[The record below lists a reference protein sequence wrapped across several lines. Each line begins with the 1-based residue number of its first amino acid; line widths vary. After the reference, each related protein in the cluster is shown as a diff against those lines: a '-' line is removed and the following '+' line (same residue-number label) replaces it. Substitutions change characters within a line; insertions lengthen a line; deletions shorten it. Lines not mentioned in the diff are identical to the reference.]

1 MQLQGYN
8 VPAHLHCV
16 NIVDVEAITVCYR
29 MLMNVTRDHRA
40 SCCHLFTVQNTDNTN
55 VRLSEILRDEQLL
68 LCLQWIIFYLNMIA
82 MKIKS
87 ICVFHISDSTH
98 PKPSI

>member
-1 MQLQGYN
+1 MQLQGYK

-82 MKIKS
+82 MKIKR